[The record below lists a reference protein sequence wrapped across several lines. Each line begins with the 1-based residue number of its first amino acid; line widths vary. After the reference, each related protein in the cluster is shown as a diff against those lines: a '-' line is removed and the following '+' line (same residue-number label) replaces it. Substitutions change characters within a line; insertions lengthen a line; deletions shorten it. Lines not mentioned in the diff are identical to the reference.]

1 MGFMKQVMAMEL
13 PPPTEKTFG
22 KVLQVK
28 QQVAQS
34 LMTITARVQS
44 GMLRPAEDDGM
55 EAVLQ
60 AVRDAQNDDHPGIA
74 LPPDDEDI
82 FA

>member
-1 MGFMKQVMAMEL
+1 MREVMAMAL
-13 PPPTEKTFG
+13 PEPTEKTFG

-34 LMTITARVQS
+34 LATLAARVQS

-55 EAVLQ
+55 EAVLE
-60 AVRDAQNDDHPGIA
+60 AVRRAQNDDVPELM